1 MEPCTDR
8 APLFLTQDSH
18 KISTPRMEPF
28 TAGAPRILKSE
39 LSQNLNSGDQAL
51 DWSGRRLY
59 LMRTPT
65 VLLPKIQIEPFL
77 YVLLL
82 SIRSTYGA
90 GVGGGLFRSCWPNNQ
105 WTIGRTPSHNPNSD
119 TTGSPRWSLAWTDG
133 EPLILTSNVMRNP
146 CSVNCHASHACGAAL
161 ALCWWP
167 LCRESGFAMHLRL
180 PGP

>member
-105 WTIGRTPSHNPNSD
+105 WTIGRAPSHNPNSY
-119 TTGSPRWSLAWTDG
+119 TTGSPRMAPWTDG
-133 EPLILTSNVMRNP
+133 EPLIMSCETHAQSTVMGVMHVKLP
-146 CSVNCHASHACGAAL
+146 SHSARGCYVVKTL
-161 ALCWWP
+161 AM
-167 LCRESGFAMHLRL
+167 RLRL
-180 PGP
+180 PGS